1 MDQYTYCCSL
11 SLLLMVSDRLQTR
24 PGLDFILAAVRE
36 CKKWCKLA
44 IALIC

>member
-24 PGLDFILAAVRE
+24 PGLDFILAAGRE
-36 CKKWCKLA
+36 CKNGVNL
-44 IALIC
+44 LLL